1 MAAPGE
7 VRDRA
12 GAGGERQDCDGHTRE
27 RVALRLLSVTTM
39 RNHRGFTLLEV
50 LVAVVL
56 IGVLSGIA
64 ITQYAEYRQRGF
76 DSQVASVVRGVAT
89 GEEAY
94 YAEHLI
100 YAGDVD
106 TLDGMVLGGV
116 HITISAGNS
125 GNIGTSFRLVGT
137 HPEAKRTYTWIS
149 DPLPGAPNL
158 IETE

>member
-12 GAGGERQDCDGHTRE
+12 GAHAERHDCDIRTRA
-27 RVALRLLSVTTM
+27 RVALRLLNVTSM

-64 ITQYAEYRQRGF
+64 IAQYADYRQRGF

-94 YAEHLI
+94 YAEHLV
-100 YAGDVD
+100 YASDVD
-106 TLDGMVLGGV
+106 TLDAMVLGDV
-116 HITISAGNS
+116 HITIAAGNS
-125 GNIGTSFRLVGT
+125 GDMGTSFRLVGT
-137 HPEAKRTYTWIS
+137 HPEAKRRYTWIS
-149 DPLPGAPNL
+149 DPIPGAPNL
-158 IETE
+158 IEE